1 MNEDVAKLYSPVIRE
16 HANQPR
22 NCHRLGDANRCAWS
36 KNPLCGDCVTIYLRV
51 QGGMIQE
58 AAFESFGCALCRASA
73 SLLTEA
79 VKGLCAVEAS
89 ELVMAVET
97 MVAEGDSSV
106 CREGE
111 LAALVGVHEFP
122 GRIKCV
128 LLPWRT
134 LLDAVQPEIR
144 R

>member
-1 MNEDVAKLYSPVIRE
+1 MNEDVSRLYTTVIRK

-22 NCHRLGDANRCAWS
+22 NCHRLTEANRRAWS
-36 KNPLCGDCVTIYLRV
+36 KNPLCGDCVTIHLRV
-51 QGGMIQE
+51 ESGVIRA

-79 VKGLCAVEAS
+79 VKGLRLEEAS
-89 ELVMAVET
+89 ELVKAVET
-97 MVAEGDSSV
+97 MVAEGDSGA

-111 LAALVGVHEFP
+111 LTGLAGVHEFP

-134 LLDAVQPEIR
+134 LAEAVRPEPSG
-144 R
+144 